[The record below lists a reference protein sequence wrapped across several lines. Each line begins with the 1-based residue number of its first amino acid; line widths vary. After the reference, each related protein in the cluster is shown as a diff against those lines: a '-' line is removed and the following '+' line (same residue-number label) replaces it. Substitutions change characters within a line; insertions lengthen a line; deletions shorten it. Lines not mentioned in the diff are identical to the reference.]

1 MWKTLPCILREKSPR
16 LSLWRKPIVLKED
29 CSQLHGA
36 LFFVFSFQLLLS
48 GFTYTLK
55 LGKTLS
61 PSFIGA
67 VEGLIRPYCYFL
79 AGCFLLSYLIFKSK
93 VFASLLSVR
102 LGILT
107 CAMSKMKFLKV
118 YVGIFLV
125 VQWLRL
131 HASTAAGAGSI
142 PVRELRVCIPTAM
155 NFRLRIL
162 GHLFIY
168 SVFCLYLHRQV
179 KRHPECKIKKKKS

>member
-1 MWKTLPCILREKSPR
+1 M
-16 LSLWRKPIVLKED
+16 WRKPIILKED

-48 GFTYTLK
+48 GLTYILK

-79 AGCFLLSYLIFKSK
+79 TGCFLLSYLIFKSK
-93 VFASLLSVR
+93 VFAFLLLSVR
-102 LGILT
+102 LGILN
-107 CAMSKMKFLKV
+107 CAMRQMKFLKV
-118 YVGIFLV
+118 YVGTFLV

-142 PVRELRVCIPTAM
+142 PVRELRACIPTAM

-162 GHLFIY
+162 GYLFIY
-168 SVFCLYLHRQV
+168 IIFCLYLHRQV
-179 KRHPECKIKKKKS
+179 KKHPERKIRGKKN